1 VPIGLIGVAGYVAI
15 LAVWAWGRRAAGALP
30 ATLLVLMAGFGVAF
44 SIYLTYLELFVIRAV
59 CMWCVTSAVVMTL
72 LLLVS
77 TWLAAGATAK
87 QSPRLAH

>member
-1 VPIGLIGVAGYVAI
+1 
-15 LAVWAWGRRAAGALP
+15 
-30 ATLLVLMAGFGVAF
+30 MAGFGVAF

-77 TWLAAGATAK
+77 VWLAVGAAT
-87 QSPRLAH
+87 QPRPRAAMAR